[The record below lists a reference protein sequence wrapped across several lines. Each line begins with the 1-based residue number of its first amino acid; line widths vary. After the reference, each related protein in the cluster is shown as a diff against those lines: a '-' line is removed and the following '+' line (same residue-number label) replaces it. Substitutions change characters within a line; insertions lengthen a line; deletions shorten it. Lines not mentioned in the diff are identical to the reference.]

1 MVGLPNL
8 VLWTALLLPLLLLS
22 GVAEGQTVEV
32 RPREIAD
39 LLANP
44 CMGWETFHRL
54 ADEDQNLA
62 GLPSSTA
69 YFRYYWKD
77 VETEK
82 DVISVLVSDAQ
93 KDSVFE
99 AMFRAGE
106 LDRPNAGFMYATK
119 IEKMAAYVPE
129 SIMTELRE
137 AGKVRSAL

>member
-1 MVGLPNL
+1 MTQMTYLTDAWIITCIVS
-8 VLWTALLLPLLLLS
+8 TATKQ
-22 GVAEGQTVEV
+22 ANKM
-32 RPREIAD
+32 
-39 LLANP
+39 LLAAREF
-44 CMGWETFHRL
+44 GAKGAIGYHARGFGARERL
-54 ADEDQNLA
+54 GRIGIA
-62 GLPSSTA
+62 
-69 YFRYYWKD
+69 

>member
-1 MVGLPNL
+1 MTQMTYLTDAWLITCIVS
-8 VLWTALLLPLLLLS
+8 TATKQ
-22 GVAEGQTVEV
+22 ANKM
-32 RPREIAD
+32 
-39 LLANP
+39 LLAAREF
-44 CMGWETFHRL
+44 GAKGAIGYHARGYGARERL
-54 ADEDQNLA
+54 GRIGIA
-62 GLPSSTA
+62 
-69 YFRYYWKD
+69 